1 MTFGGKKPQNS
12 RFHLNGL
19 AISWADKV
27 KYLDTYI
34 LCDAGLSELSSNIRK
49 FYSQFN
55 NTLSVLGRYAQ
66 EMSSSHLIK

>member
-1 MTFGGKKPQNS
+1 MTFGGKNPQNS